1 MEPLKCP
8 ICNKTDLK
16 MLKNNSKSGRYYT
29 VCENEYY
36 SHLRQYG
43 SHYLLRSKNN
53 MVDEMIDS
61 VGKNAMFALN

>member
-1 MEPLKCP
+1 MESLKCP

-29 VCENEYY
+29 VCENEDY
-36 SHLRQYG
+36 SHLRQSG
-43 SHYLLRSKNN
+43 SHYLLRSRDNII
-53 MVDEMIDS
+53 DEMKDS